1 MTCHSLRLKFWLDIF
16 KWIKILHFPGDLA
29 FQIAGVEKCDSA
41 NAATALEKRIPEC
54 FQSDP
59 IRGENPHP
67 GDDDAVL
74 LNHSAH
80 QPTKNLIRPKVG
92 LDESRKSLALKANEA
107 LACIKEPNSNVP
119 TKCSH
124 YIFHPLCPAALIHN
138 FSVIHKIDLARR
150 LFLFNP
156 PPSPQLF
163 QPAIIH
169 IEYGTPLALNPP
181 TVHISAAPDPAKVL
195 IIDDEIGPRESLRM
209 LLKPSYQVHTA
220 ENVETGLQ
228 LLQEKRPDTI
238 VMDIR
243 MPGMNGIDGLRRIR
257 EIDPHLSV
265 IMFTGFGA
273 LETAQEALRLGANDY
288 INKPFDAVQMREV
301 IGRNVER
308 TRLQRQSEATAH
320 ELQELNERLRNELA
334 QKERLASLGQASA
347 EFVHDLSNPLT
358 IVWGYVQI
366 LAKKLEQSGDGNN
379 GERNASSS
387 RELHIIEQNVRLCR
401 ELLTMWQSY
410 GRVGAIKPKPISMSS
425 IVQDVGQSVTGMA
438 SQNGVQLDC
447 HIAEEELTVL
457 GDPTQ
462 LTRAL
467 QNVIVNAIQAA
478 TEKHGKVV
486 VNCREKD
493 LYADIQVRDTGYGIA
508 EDEIGKIFEP
518 YFTTKQG
525 KNGTG
530 LGLYITKKVIDDH
543 KGSIDVASTLGVGT
557 TFTLRLPLHDK

>member
-1 MTCHSLRLKFWLDIF
+1 MQSLYFPSTLPHRTYSQIF
-16 KWIKILHFPGDLA
+16 TYSQDRSCALRIFVSP
-29 FQIAGVEKCDSA
+29 SA
-41 NAATALEKRIPEC
+41 KPRSS
-54 FQSDP
+54 FSP
-59 IRGENPHP
+59 IISHGTRHGPSSNP
-67 GDDDAVL
+67 
-74 LNHSAH
+74 
-80 QPTKNLIRPKVG
+80 LI
-92 LDESRKSLALKANEA
+92 
-107 LACIKEPNSNVP
+107 
-119 TKCSH
+119 
-124 YIFHPLCPAALIHN
+124 
-138 FSVIHKIDLARR
+138 
-150 LFLFNP
+150 
-156 PPSPQLF
+156 
-163 QPAIIH
+163 
-169 IEYGTPLALNPP
+169 
-181 TVHISAAPDPAKVL
+181 VHISASPDPAKVL

-243 MPGMNGIDGLRRIR
+243 MPGMNGIDGLRKIR

-308 TRLQRQSEATAH
+308 TRLQRQSDATAR

-366 LAKKLEQSGDGNN
+366 LAKKLESGDGNN
-379 GERNASSS
+379 GVRPASSP
-387 RELHIIEQNVRLCR
+387 RELQIIEQNVRLCR

-410 GRVGAIKPKPISMSS
+410 GKVGAAKTKPVSISS
-425 IVQDVGQSVTGMA
+425 IVQDVGKGVSGMA
-438 SQNGVQLDC
+438 SHNGVQLDC
-447 HIAEEELTVL
+447 HIADEGCIVL
-457 GDPTQ
+457 GDPIQ
-462 LTRAL
+462 LTRAV

-478 TEKHGKVV
+478 TDKHGKVV

-508 EDEIGKIFEP
+508 ENEIGKIFDP
-518 YFTTKQG
+518 YFTTRQG

-530 LGLYITKKVIDDH
+530 LGLYITKKVVDDH
-543 KGSIDVASTLGVGT
+543 NGSIDVKSTLGEGT
-557 TFTLRLPLHDK
+557 IFTLRLPLHDS